1 MIFKKLSIVSL
12 YSFYIFTISKTANF
26 VSQTLFFMAK
36 NLIRFD
42 WAMKRLLR
50 QKANFDILEGLLSE
64 LLKEDIIIDQLLE
77 SESNQED
84 ATLKFNRVDILAI
97 NSKKEFI
104 IIELQNNSEADYLHR
119 KLYASSKV
127 VTEHF
132 NLSEPYSNI
141 KKVYS
146 INILYFNLGQGNDY
160 VYHGTTQFKGIH
172 VGDVLGLSE
181 NQKKGFGKE
190 EVFHIYPEY
199 YIIKVNNFNDFAKD
213 TLDEW
218 IYYLKNNKIKEGSK
232 AKGLNLVQQKLEYD
246 DLTDQEKI
254 NYKKA
259 VENIVIAADVMRT
272 ARLDGKDEGLK
283 EGRNE
288 GRKDEKDLGIKKAL
302 QRGKLSI
309 KEIAEDFEVTEAY
322 VLELQKEL

>member
-1 MIFKKLSIVSL
+1 
-12 YSFYIFTISKTANF
+12 
-26 VSQTLFFMAK
+26 MA

-50 QKANFDILEGLLSE
+50 QKANFDILEGFLSE
-64 LLKEDIIIDQLLE
+64 LLKEDILIHQLLE

-119 KLYASSKV
+119 MLYATSKV

-132 NLSEPYSNI
+132 NLGEPYANI

-146 INILYFNLGQGNDY
+146 VNILYFNLGQGSDY

-172 VGDVLGLSE
+172 QGDVLGLSE
-181 NQKKGFGKE
+181 SQKKGFGKE
-190 EVFHIYPEY
+190 DVFHIYPEY
-199 YIIKVNNFNDFAKD
+199 YIIKVNNFNDLAKD
-213 TLDEW
+213 SLDEW

-232 AKGLNLVQQKLEYD
+232 AKGLYQVQKKLEYA
-246 DLTDQEKI
+246 DLTAQEKI
-254 NYKKA
+254 NYVKA
-259 VENIVIAADVMRT
+259 VENIVIDRDVIQT
-272 ARLDGKDEGLK
+272 ARLDGRDEGREAGIEETK
-283 EGRNE
+283 RFS
-288 GRKDEKDLGIKKAL
+288 IKKAL
-302 QRGKLSI
+302 QRGKLTVS
-309 KEIAEDFEVTEAY
+309 EIAEDFEVTEAY
-322 VLELQKEL
+322 VLEIQNKL